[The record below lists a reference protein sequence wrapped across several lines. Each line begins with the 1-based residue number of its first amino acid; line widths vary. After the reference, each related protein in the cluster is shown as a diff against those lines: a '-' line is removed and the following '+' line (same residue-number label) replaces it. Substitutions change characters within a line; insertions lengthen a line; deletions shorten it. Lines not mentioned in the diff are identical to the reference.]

1 MRQTEVDNPQK
12 GPPFRSSDKL
22 LNSIR
27 NVTLTLLF
35 KHSWWVRKTHVHT
48 QMHTHAHTEEM
59 KRESEREEKE
69 VKRIKRAFLSTLY
82 TVEGLC

>member
-27 NVTLTLLF
+27 NVTLTLFF
-35 KHSWWVRKTHVHT
+35 KHSWWVRKTHVQTRT
-48 QMHTHAHTEEM
+48 QMHTHAHTHR
-59 KRESEREEKE
+59 K
-69 VKRIKRAFLSTLY
+69 
-82 TVEGLC
+82 

>member
-35 KHSWWVRKTHVHT
+35 KHSWWVRKTRT
-48 QMHTHAHTEEM
+48 HTHTDAHTRTHR
-59 KRESEREEKE
+59 K
-69 VKRIKRAFLSTLY
+69 
-82 TVEGLC
+82 

>member
-35 KHSWWVRKTHVHT
+35 KHSWWVRKTRT
-48 QMHTHAHTEEM
+48 HTHTDARTHTHTHT
-59 KRESEREEKE
+59 RLWLPR
-69 VKRIKRAFLSTLY
+69 
-82 TVEGLC
+82 